1 VRTPFQ
7 DVTERKDDKGKGR
20 TSHLGSCEAMI
31 ASEVSLGYGPRR
43 EGGEMKMYLVD
54 RKGVG
59 GFGRDGG

>member
-31 ASEVSLGYGPRR
+31 ASEVPQE

>member
-1 VRTPFQ
+1 VPQ
-7 DVTERKDDKGKGR
+7 E
-20 TSHLGSCEAMI
+20 
-31 ASEVSLGYGPRR
+31 